1 MSLPYMSDKSIMRP
15 TVRTQFGGLNHN
27 KSAGD
32 GEIFW
37 MENMC
42 SREFPLLSP
51 RRQRRQVTTL
61 DNTACGLGAKDALFW
76 VDHPYFYYDGEK
88 VGELVDTQ
96 ERPHRQ
102 FAVMGDLILIFPDK
116 KYYDVRSGE
125 FGNLNNG
132 ASFTG
137 VSFQNG
143 VYEDVPANANTIYK
157 AGAAWTFSAGDAVD
171 ISGCVVHPENNKT
184 AIIREVDGDYLRF
197 YEGTFT
203 LDSVLRYTADE
214 EGLSAGT
221 YHFAPEET
229 VVEFDLASDLAE
241 GDTLT
246 WNGTGID
253 AVIGGVSS
261 VITVAEGDDGDP
273 IVFADVPVDYVETGT
288 VSVGREVPDLDF
300 VCVNEN
306 RLWGCKGDTI
316 YASALGDPFNFNV
329 FDGLSTDSWQ
339 SSVTDAGDFT
349 ACVSFNGYPIFF
361 KENSICKVQGDKP
374 SNFQWTQTS
383 RFGVKEGCSRSLAV
397 AGDTLYYFSRAGVCA
412 YTGGTPKVISD
423 ALGANIE
430 WTSETRHGVTG
441 GSDGIRYWMS
451 VYNNTES
458 INNLFCYDTRYGG
471 WWREDDLDAESM
483 VCFEGRIYMLSTD
496 KGIYTVGGE
505 DGTLEDPVSWE
516 VKFADSVRF
525 YETSDSNSQNKKGL
539 SRLMLRCEL
548 AADAVITVSVSYDK
562 GSWHQMAQIKG
573 ASATP
578 WDSTGGNK
586 MNSYNV
592 PLILRRCDSYRIKLT
607 GTGNAVV
614 YSLTEVK
621 YAGSNLQGGAL
632 YKEE

>member
-1 MSLPYMSDKSIMRP
+1 MSLPYMNNKSIMRP
-15 TVRTQFGGLNHN
+15 TVRTQFGGLNN
-27 KSAGD
+27 NLSAHD
-32 GEIFW
+32 GEIVW
-37 MENMC
+37 MENMS
-42 SREFPLLSP
+42 SREYPLLTP
-51 RRQRRQVTTL
+51 RKPRTL
-61 DNTACGLGAKDALFW
+61 VQTISEPCGIGARDELYW
-76 VDHPYFYYDGEK
+76 VSGTGFYYNGVLKGTVEK
-88 VGELVDTQ
+88 S
-96 ERPHRQ
+96 PKQ
-102 FAVMGDLILIFPDK
+102 FAAMGNMICIFPDK
-116 KYYDVRSGE
+116 KYYDIDSGT
-125 FGNLNNG
+125 FGSMGVGQTL
-132 ASFTG
+132 SG

-143 VYEDVPANANTIYK
+143 TYAGVPANANTIYK
-157 AGAAWTFSAGDAVD
+157 SGAAWDFKAGDA
-171 ISGCVVHPENNKT
+171 ITIAGCTIHAENNKT
-184 AIIREVDGDYLRF
+184 AIVREVSGDYLRF
-197 YEGTFT
+197 YENTFT
-203 LDSVLRYTADE
+203 LDSTIRYTAGE
-214 EGLSAGT
+214 EGLLAGT
-221 YHFAPEET
+221 YHFEEGG
-229 VVEFDLASDLAE
+229 EFTLTTDLSE

-246 WNGTGID
+246 WNGTSID

-261 VITVAEGDDGDP
+261 TITVTEGEDGDLL
-273 IVFADVPVDYVETGT
+273 VFADIPTDYTESGT
-288 VSVGREVPDLDF
+288 ISVTREVPDLDY

-339 SSVTDAGDFT
+339 SAVPDEGDFT
-349 ACVSFNGYPIFF
+349 ACVSYGGYPIFF
-361 KENSICKVQGDKP
+361 KEDSICKVQGDKP
-374 SNFQWTQTS
+374 SNFQWTINS
-383 RFGVKEGCSRSLAV
+383 RFGVKDGSSWSLAV
-397 AGDTLYYFSRAGVCA
+397 AGETLFYLSRVGICA
-412 YTGGTPKVISD
+412 YNGGAPKVISE
-423 ALGANIE
+423 ALGAN
-430 WTSETRHGVTG
+430 TRWASASG
-441 GSDGIRYWMS
+441 GSDGIRYYVS
-451 VYNNTES
+451 LTDYDES
-458 INNLFCYDTRYGG
+458 DVSGLYVFDTRYGV
-471 WWREDDLDAESM
+471 WHREDDTDGAFAFAHESLYMVDLDTGKLWRLDGDTYYGSAE
-483 VCFEGRIYMLSTD
+483 
-496 KGIYTVGGE
+496 
-505 DGTLEDPVSWE
+505 GTIEWQ